1 MQFLLKIYFDEFL
14 RRTVRG
20 PNPFLVLRNAP
31 PAHAELK
38 VRAENAAL
46 QVLCLRSYDSTPS
59 ISVLNSA
66 VMVTKGAASRKGK
79 PMPQIE

>member
-1 MQFLLKIYFDEFL
+1 MQFSLKIKFDEFL
-14 RRTVRG
+14 RRMCAQSVR
-20 PNPFLVLRNAP
+20 VHRHAP

-66 VMVTKGAASRKGK
+66 AMVTKGAASRKGK